1 MRPTITQLMTEPVY
15 KKLKGVRMKG
25 EFTLKGHKEKGE
37 LLFTDYG
44 ISGIAVM
51 VLSRYA
57 CPGDK
62 IICDFY
68 PEFTDQELHSIIRT
82 LKTMNGPYDGL
93 VHPKLV
99 PIVENQK
106 NPVSFLKHLEFTVK
120 ALRGEEFAQADCGGL
135 MISNF
140 NKSFE
145 FINYP
150 HLYATGEILDITGD
164 CGGYNIHFALA
175 SAYSVFEEVSKTI
188 Q

>member
-1 MRPTITQLMTEPVY
+1 
-15 KKLKGVRMKG
+15 
-25 EFTLKGHKEKGE
+25 
-37 LLFTDYG
+37 
-44 ISGIAVM
+44 M